1 MCGPT
6 VLTESLPW
14 AGTLAQGFSAQL
26 LTAVTW
32 AASHCAS
39 SQDPPG
45 DSDGIGRGAVWASGP
60 QDAPRCLVCGQVGNL
75 CPRHAVVDERVLGS
89 EMATMVL

>member
-45 DSDGIGRGAVWASGP
+45 DSDGIGGGQSGP
-60 QDAPRCLVCGQVGNL
+60 QDLRTLPRCLVCGQVGNL
-75 CPRHAVVDERVLGS
+75 CPRHAVVDESPGVGNGHKL
-89 EMATMVL
+89 